1 MPGTVVRDSL
11 AVDLFDG
18 ETLTTAG
25 GAATGTAWEAL
36 WPGEVQFTMYVPA
49 ATGTTPTMTAHI
61 EGCETSDFST
71 DDVVSYGTI
80 VAVDPAD
87 ASSYG
92 LTTYVDSKYVRVS
105 FAVTGTS
112 GVFTG
117 TTLTPVLPH
126 DRRVRGASPT
136 SRVLA

>member
-11 AVDLFDG
+11 APNLLAGV
-18 ETLTTAG
+18 TTTTAG
-25 GAATGTAWEAL
+25 GAANGPVWEAL
-36 WPGEVQFTMYVPA
+36 WPGQVQFALNVAT
-49 ATGTTPTMTAHI
+49 ATGTTPTGTFTI
-61 EGCETSDFST
+61 QGCETSDFST

-87 ASSYG
+87 ASTFG
-92 LTTYVDSKYVRVS
+92 LTTHIDSKYVRVAS
-105 FAVTGTS
+105 VVTGTT
-112 GVFTG
+112 GIFTT